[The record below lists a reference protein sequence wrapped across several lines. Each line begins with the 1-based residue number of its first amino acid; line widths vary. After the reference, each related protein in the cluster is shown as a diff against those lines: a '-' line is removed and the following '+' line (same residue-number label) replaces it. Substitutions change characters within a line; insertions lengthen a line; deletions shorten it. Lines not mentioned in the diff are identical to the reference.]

1 MTELFKLFMKG
12 SCAILLFLLC
22 LPIVAQDWQTTNID
36 TFLEV
41 NANRIRI
48 VPSGN
53 MPALAI
59 RQLGAPGFSREYFVQ
74 GDIFYENPET
84 AVVLFAFGYGD
95 SLWAA
100 GYSLVEQ
107 HIFFSEIARSDSAQ
121 FQLRNIAAKPVEIRD
136 SRPLYVYRIIF
147 LHQTN
152 ELQIE
157 ANGVPMRVPAPFPTQ
172 RIDRFGYLVYG
183 SAVEVQ
189 PLKIEGKN

>member
-1 MTELFKLFMKG
+1 MTELFKFFMKVN
-12 SCAILLFLLC
+12 CATLLFLLC

-36 TFLEV
+36 TFSDV
-41 NANRIRI
+41 NSNRIRI
-48 VPSGN
+48 VPSGD

-59 RQLGAPGFSREYFVQ
+59 RQLGAPDFSREYFVQ

-100 GYSLVEQ
+100 GYSLAEQ
-107 HIFFSEIARSDSAQ
+107 HILFSEILHSDSAQ
-121 FQLRNIAAKPVEIRD
+121 FQLRNVAVKPVEIRD

-152 ELQIE
+152 MLQIE
-157 ANGVPMRVPAPFPTQ
+157 ANGVPMRVPAPFPT
-172 RIDRFGYLVYG
+172 RKIDRFGYWVRG
-183 SAVEVQ
+183 AAVEVQ
-189 PLKIEGKN
+189 PLKFEGKN